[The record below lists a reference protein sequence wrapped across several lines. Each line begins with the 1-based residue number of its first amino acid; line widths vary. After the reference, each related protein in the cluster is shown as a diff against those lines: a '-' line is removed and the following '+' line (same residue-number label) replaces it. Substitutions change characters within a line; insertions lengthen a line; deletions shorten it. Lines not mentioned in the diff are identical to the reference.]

1 MTSPAT
7 PLPLH
12 NGSSDNDAAAQENAA
27 LRLRVAAL
35 EAELA
40 AARRDVRPQRSPEVL
55 YRAVFDLLPD
65 SISVHCD
72 GVIVYANGQ
81 AARMLE
87 ADSPDE
93 IVGRHARDF
102 VHPDWREEAKA
113 RGQRVVRENVALPL
127 QPSKRRT
134 VKGREFTVESMLAPM
149 QWEGRPALLV
159 LTRDVSAR
167 LAAEAKAA
175 QAQGMLEEAI
185 NLTTDGFA
193 MFDPEDRLV
202 LFNEKYREALP
213 STKHSVKL
221 GARFEEIIRQIAE
234 SDHVSDR
241 KTPERIEAGL
251 RRRMEYHRNPV
262 GAYEYHSP
270 NGSWFH
276 VIERRT
282 SKGYTVILRTDVTA
296 IKKAEHHMK
305 ARIEELEQ
313 TRELKDRHAREL
325 GKLAEELRRAKEAAD
340 TANRAKSE
348 FLANMSHELRTPL
361 NAVMGFSEIIKDE
374 ILGAIGVPQYQEYAR
389 DIYNS
394 GAHLLEIINDIL
406 DLSKVEAGRFEL
418 LEEPVLVSEVV
429 DMVERL
435 VAGRAVARDVTV
447 HNLLP
452 RGFPRLHADK
462 RAVKQM
468 CANLITNA
476 IKFTHPGGTVTI
488 RAYTRDDNGLSIAVE
503 DTGIGIAPEH
513 LDMVLAPFGQVDS
526 ALAREHQGTGLGLP
540 LVKAMIELHR
550 GRLEIQSELGRG
562 TTVSLHF
569 PPERTL
575 PAAPVEELFA

>member
-12 NGSSDNDAAAQENAA
+12 ERSSDDDAAAENAA

-40 AARRDVRPQRSPEVL
+40 AARRDARPHRSPENL
-55 YRAVFDLLPD
+55 YRALFNVFPD
-65 SISVHCD
+65 SVSVHRG
-72 GVIVYANGQ
+72 GVVVYANAE
-81 AARMLE
+81 AARMLD
-87 ADSPDE
+87 ADSPDA
-93 IVGRHARDF
+93 IVGRRSRDF
-102 VHPDWREEAKA
+102 VHPDSREEAKA
-113 RGQRVVRENVALPL
+113 RAQRVMREHVVLPL
-127 QPSKRRT
+127 QLSKRRT
-134 VKGREFTVESMLAPM
+134 ITGRELTVESMLVPL
-149 QWEGRPALLV
+149 QWEGGPAFLI

-175 QAQGMLEEAI
+175 QAQAMLEEAI
-185 NLTTDGFA
+185 NVTTDGFA
-193 MFDPEDRLV
+193 MFDPEDRLI
-202 LFNEKYREALP
+202 LFNDKYREALAA
-213 STKHSVKL
+213 TRKSVKL
-221 GARFEEIIRQIAE
+221 GATFEEIQRKIAE
-234 SDHVSDR
+234 SDHESQST
-241 KTPERIEAGL
+241 TPDRIEAGL

-262 GAYEYHSP
+262 GAYEYRAP
-270 NGSWFH
+270 DGSWFQ

-282 SKGYTVILRTDVTA
+282 SKRYTVILRTDVTA
-296 IKKAEHHMK
+296 IKKAEHHLK

-374 ILGAIGVPQYQEYAR
+374 ILGAVGVPQYQEYAR

-429 DMVERL
+429 DTVERL
-435 VAGRAVARDVTV
+435 VAGRAVARNVGI

-452 RGFPRLHADK
+452 RELPRLHADK
-462 RAVKQM
+462 RALKQM

-476 IKFTHPGGTVTI
+476 IKFTHPGGDITI
-488 RAYTRDDNGLSIAVE
+488 RAYARDDNGLSLAIE

-513 LDMVLAPFGQVDS
+513 LDMALAPFGQVDS

-540 LVKAMIELHR
+540 LVKAMIELHG
-550 GRLEIQSELGRG
+550 GRIEIQSELGRG
-562 TTVSLHF
+562 TAVILHF

-575 PAAPVEELFA
+575 PPVAVEELFG

>member
-1 MTSPAT
+1 
-7 PLPLH
+7 
-12 NGSSDNDAAAQENAA
+12 
-27 LRLRVAAL
+27 
-35 EAELA
+35 
-40 AARRDVRPQRSPEVL
+40 
-55 YRAVFDLLPD
+55 
-65 SISVHCD
+65 
-72 GVIVYANGQ
+72 
-81 AARMLE
+81 
-87 ADSPDE
+87 
-93 IVGRHARDF
+93 
-102 VHPDWREEAKA
+102 
-113 RGQRVVRENVALPL
+113 VVLPL
-127 QPSKRRT
+127 QLSKRRT
-134 VKGREFTVESMLAPM
+134 IKGRDLTVESMLAPL
-149 QWEGRPALLV
+149 QWEGGPAFMV
-159 LTRDVSAR
+159 LTRDISSR

-175 QAQGMLEEAI
+175 HAQAMLEDAI
-185 NLTTDGFA
+185 SVTTDGFA
-193 MFDPEDRLV
+193 MFDPADRLV
-202 LFNEKYREALP
+202 LFNDKYRDALP
-213 STKHSVKL
+213 GKRKFLKL
-221 GARFEEIIRQIAE
+221 GATFEELMRTIAATE
-234 SDHVSDR
+234 HDNPFTAPDS
-241 KTPERIEAGL
+241 IEPGL
-251 RRRMEYHRNPV
+251 HRRLEYHRNPV
-262 GAYEYHSP
+262 GAFEHQAP
-270 NGSWFH
+270 DGSWIQ
-276 VIERRT
+276 VVERRT

-296 IKKAEHHMK
+296 IKKAEHHLK

-429 DMVERL
+429 DTVERL
-435 VAGRAVARDVTV
+435 VAGRAVARKVTI

-452 RGFPRLHADK
+452 RELLRLHADK
-462 RAVKQM
+462 RALKQM

-476 IKFTHPGGTVTI
+476 IKFTHPAGRVTI
-488 RAYTRDDNGLSIAVE
+488 RAYTREDNGLSIAIE
-503 DTGIGIAPEH
+503 DTGIGIAVEH
-513 LDMVLAPFGQVDS
+513 LEMVLAPFGQVDS

-540 LVKAMIELHR
+540 LVKAMIELHG
-550 GRLEIQSELGRG
+550 GRIEIQSELGRG

-575 PAAPVEELFA
+575 PSVAPEELLA